1 MRIAILSSSP
11 WSETATAL
19 CVQLVKAG
27 QAPVG
32 VISLPRLH
40 WQTGLR
46 KVMQWGPA
54 AVGRYVTNQWVK
66 RPPETAVRNEF
77 LRPLLD
83 HEGRLFRNVT
93 AVSRAYGFGIF
104 VTRDINAPAT
114 LAKSKEWRAE
124 LLIYAGGGIVRKPLI
139 EATPLGVLNS
149 HIALLPEVRGMSAPE
164 WSILTGTAPGITI
177 HLLDTGIDTGP
188 VLLRRE
194 LRDIPR
200 PISRLR
206 DKLVAEGVNMLVE
219 AAVKLDKGLISPTPQ
234 AATGS
239 DKQYFVMHQNLADLA
254 AARLGRQSG
263 F

>member
-11 WSETATAL
+11 WNETATAL

-27 QAPVG
+27 QTPVG

-54 AVGRYVTNQWVK
+54 AVGRYVTNQWAK

-83 HEGRLFRNVT
+83 HDGRLFRNVT
-93 AVSRAYGFGIF
+93 AVSRAYGFRIF

-114 LAKSKEWRAE
+114 LAKSKEWGAE

-149 HIALLPEVRGMSAPE
+149 HIALLPE
-164 WSILTGTAPGITI
+164 
-177 HLLDTGIDTGP
+177 
-188 VLLRRE
+188 
-194 LRDIPR
+194 
-200 PISRLR
+200 
-206 DKLVAEGVNMLVE
+206 
-219 AAVKLDKGLISPTPQ
+219 
-234 AATGS
+234 
-239 DKQYFVMHQNLADLA
+239 
-254 AARLGRQSG
+254 
-263 F
+263 